1 MNRQFLPLVLSALLS
16 AWLVAPRT
24 VVSQEP
30 ATPPPSK
37 PATDAPPPNETAKDT
52 PAPAED
58 AATVPAPEEPTAD
71 PNQSPDEAQAAK
83 DKLSPDIPGLTRLDK
98 NGDLWID
105 PKRKIVVV
113 DGRIALREGPIEM
126 FACPKRTKEHESIVS
141 VNTKASFV
149 HAALLAVGAKS
160 GTPVQWDPKYAP
172 PTGGKVEVL
181 VLWKDKEG
189 KNHKARAQDW
199 IINTQ
204 TKKPMKFDWVFA
216 GSGFWV
222 DEDTG
227 MKYYHGDAGDLICV
241 SNFATA
247 TLDIPVESSQENS
260 NLLFEAATD
269 KIPEKGTKVRLVLIP
284 QQEKEK
290 PQQEKVEPKQ
300 EQEEPKKDADPK
312 LPQITEPQ
320 P

>member
-1 MNRQFLPLVLSALLS
+1 MKRQFLPQMFGALLGM
-16 AWLVAPRT
+16 WLLVACSAS
-24 VVSQEP
+24 SQEVEPTP
-30 ATPPPSK
+30 AVETAQET
-37 PATDAPPPNETAKDT
+37 PATDGET
-52 PAPAED
+52 E
-58 AATVPAPEEPTAD
+58 TVPAPDEPAGD
-71 PNQSPDEAQAAK
+71 PNLSPEEAQAEK

-105 PKRKIVVV
+105 PKRKLVVV
-113 DGRIALREGPIEM
+113 DGRIALREGPVEM
-126 FACPKRTKEHESIVS
+126 FACPKRTKEHESIVA

-181 VLWKDKEG
+181 VLWKDKAG
-189 KNHKARAQDW
+189 KNHKVRAQEW
-199 IINTQ
+199 ITNTK

-260 NLLFEAATD
+260 NLLFEATTD

-284 QQEKEK
+284 QPEQEQKADPED
-290 PQQEKVEPKQ
+290 QPKQ
-300 EQEEPKKDADPK
+300 DAEPAAPK
-312 LPQITEPQ
+312 PDDPQ

>member
-1 MNRQFLPLVLSALLS
+1 MKRVFLLLALSGLLGAS
-16 AWLVAPRT
+16 LAMSPGNLRG
-24 VVSQEP
+24 QEP
-30 ATPPPSK
+30 NA
-37 PATDAPPPNETAKDT
+37 APEPKAAKESV
-52 PAPAED
+52 PAED
-58 AATVPAPEEPTAD
+58 PVDSVPAPDEPAVGAD
-71 PNQSPDEAQAAK
+71 ADAEDAQAEK

-113 DGRIALREGPIEM
+113 DGRIALREGPVEM
-126 FACPKRTKEHESIVS
+126 FACPKRTKEHESIVA

-189 KNHKARAQDW
+189 KNQKIRAQEW
-199 IINTQ
+199 IVNTK
-204 TKKPMKFDWVFA
+204 TKKPMSYPWVFA

-284 QQEKEK
+284 QAEKEAMPGVEKTENSPENTK
-290 PQQEKVEPKQ
+290 PENAKE
-300 EQEEPKKDADPK
+300 
-312 LPQITEPQ
+312 
-320 P
+320 

>member
-1 MNRQFLPLVLSALLS
+1 MKRVFLPLALGALLGAIFASGS
-16 AWLVAPRT
+16 ANLR
-24 VVSQEP
+24 SQEP
-30 ATPPPSK
+30 
-37 PATDAPPPNETAKDT
+37 D
-52 PAPAED
+52 APAEPENVRESVPAD
-58 AATVPAPEEPTAD
+58 DPVDSVPAPDEPAATDNASEE
-71 PNQSPDEAQAAK
+71 EAQAEK

-113 DGRIALREGPIEM
+113 DGRIALRQGPVEM
-126 FACPKRTKEHESIVS
+126 FACPKRTKEHESIVA

-160 GTPVQWDPKYAP
+160 GTPVQWDPKYVP

-181 VLWKDKEG
+181 VLWKDKDG
-189 KNHKARAQDW
+189 KNQKIRAQEW
-199 IINTQ
+199 IINTK
-204 TKKPMKFDWVFA
+204 TKKPMTYPWVFA

-227 MKYYHGDAGDLICV
+227 MKYYHGDDGDLICV

-284 QQEKEK
+284 QAEKEAK
-290 PQQEKVEPKQ
+290 PAGEKPEKSAENAKPESAK
-300 EQEEPKKDADPK
+300 E
-312 LPQITEPQ
+312 
-320 P
+320 